1 MLKAN
6 QNALV
11 QGTNIA
17 LLGIRNAELNYY
29 QSFYIFFG
37 GQAAIIGGFAYGS
50 LTQISFTEPHDIDD
64 YFYIQLLFWLRF
76 DWDIKCYLLLLCFSK
91 FIL

>member
-29 QSFYIFFG
+29 QSCYIFFG

-76 DWDIKCYLLLLCFSK
+76 D
-91 FIL
+91 